1 MVADPSKTDEYP
13 TVIGADA
20 KFKGELSFQ
29 GSVKID
35 GTFEGSINTPGTVF
49 VSQTGKVK
57 AEVHAGNVAVDGT
70 VEGNVASEGR
80 VTLNASCKLKGDL
93 KAAKLTVKEGAT
105 WAGRCD
111 VGPGAGKA
119 SSPPSE
125 PLRQVADAAIGKK

>member
-1 MVADPSKTDEYP
+1 MVADPSKSDQFP

-35 GTFEGSINTPGTVF
+35 GSFEGSIQTPGTVY

-57 AEVHAGNVAVDGT
+57 AEVQAGNVSVDGN
-70 VEGNVASEGR
+70 VEGNLNSEGS
-80 VTLNASCKLKGDL
+80 VQLNASCKLRGDL

-105 WAGRCD
+105 WSGRCE
-111 VGPGAGKA
+111 VGPGAGKGV
-119 SSPPSE
+119 SNP
-125 PLRQVADAAIGKK
+125 PLRQVADAASGKK